1 MAKGDGTPL
10 AAQDAVSVALRP
22 YDDSGR
28 EAFAAIYEESFP
40 PSEREDTGEL
50 LASLDG
56 GTRRCWL
63 AWVDGVPVGLAVV
76 FRLEGPPVEFL
87 EYFAVSRD
95 RRSRGLGASMLTR
108 LRPELEG
115 AEAVLFEVE
124 RPQDATGA
132 EREIRERRIAF
143 YLRNGAAIVE
153 CAPNYRAP
161 DLEDDTKTVPFT
173 LMWLP
178 LAEGA
183 PPAPAGSLLR
193 RSVVAVLTQSYGL
206 DSADPL
212 VDAVA
217 DDLAC

>member
-1 MAKGDGTPL
+1 MAQSDGTPL
-10 AAQDAVSVALRP
+10 AEPDANSLALRP
-22 YDDSGR
+22 YEDSAR
-28 EAFAAIYEESFP
+28 DAFAAIYEESFP
-40 PSEREDTGEL
+40 PSERDDTGEL
-50 LASLDG
+50 LAGLDG
-56 GTRRCWL
+56 RRRCWM
-63 AWVDGVPVGLAVV
+63 AWEGGVPVGLAVV
-76 FRLEGPPVEFL
+76 FRLEGLPVEFL
-87 EYFAVSRD
+87 EYFAVDSRL
-95 RRSRGLGASMLTR
+95 RSRGLGASMLAR

-132 EREIRERRIAF
+132 ERAIRERRINF
-143 YLRNGAAIVE
+143 YLRNGATIVE

-161 DLEDDTKTVPFT
+161 DLADETKTLPFT

-178 LAEGA
+178 LAAGA

-212 VDAVA
+212 VDAIA